1 LPIPNPPASSN
12 FELRL
17 SDSTQ
22 FGSEFAV
29 SALDQNG
36 YTTGELSGLDIDD
49 EGVVAARFTNGQ
61 NQVLGQI
68 AVADFTNPQGL
79 GAVGDSA
86 WIETNAS
93 GEPVIAAPGAGSLGN
108 VISGA
113 LEDSNV
119 ELSEQLVQLIIAQR
133 NFQANART
141 ISTADE
147 ITQTI
152 INL

>member
-1 LPIPNPPASSN
+1 VNSN

-17 SDSTQ
+17 NDSTQ
-22 FGSEFAV
+22 FGSDFAV

-36 YTTGELSGLDIDD
+36 YTTGELSGLDIDG
-49 EGVVAARFTNGQ
+49 EGVVSARFTNGQ
-61 NQVLGQI
+61 NQILGQI
-68 AVADFTNPQGL
+68 AIADFTNPQGL
-79 GAVGDSA
+79 GAVGDSS
-86 WIETNAS
+86 WIETNDS
-93 GEPVIAAPGAGSLGN
+93 GEPVIQTAGAGSLGSI
-108 VISGA
+108 ISGA

-119 ELSEQLVQLIIAQR
+119 ELSEQLVSLIIAQR

>member
-1 LPIPNPPASSN
+1 VIQAA
-12 FELRL
+12 
-17 SDSTQ
+17 
-22 FGSEFAV
+22 GS
-29 SALDQNG
+29 
-36 YTTGELSGLDIDD
+36 
-49 EGVVAARFTNGQ
+49 
-61 NQVLGQI
+61 
-68 AVADFTNPQGL
+68 
-79 GAVGDSA
+79 
-86 WIETNAS
+86 
-93 GEPVIAAPGAGSLGN
+93 GSLGTL
-108 VISGA
+108 ISGA